1 MTSSSSPDLS
11 VLWKC
16 PAMSE
21 CPDVIVALDYADPEA
36 AWNLVALLPENTW
49 FKVGLELFTRTGPPV
64 VERLVGEGRQVFLD
78 LKLHDIPNTV
88 AGAVRAAGRFGV
100 RLLTVHGA
108 GGEAMLRAAAD
119 AAGASNSATDSA
131 TDNDLRLLAITVLT
145 SLDDAALASVMGP
158 QARVEETAGRLAG
171 LARES
176 GIDGAVCSVNEAR
189 AVKMSCGNEFLVVTP
204 GIRLAGE
211 SVDDQR
217 RVATPEVARA
227 AGADFLVVGRTITR
241 AENPA
246 RALEAIRRAVAGE
259 A

>member
-1 MTSSSSPDLS
+1 MIERP
-11 VLWKC
+11 
-16 PAMSE
+16 E
-21 CPDVIVALDYADPEA
+21 VIVALDFPDPEP
-36 AWNLVALLPENTW
+36 AWKLVDLLPESTW
-49 FKVGLELFTRTGPPV
+49 FKVGLELFTRSGPPV
-64 VERLVGEGRQVFLD
+64 VERLVGEGRHVFLD

-88 AGAVRAAGRFGV
+88 AGAVRATARLGV

-119 AAGASNSATDSA
+119 AAETSNSASRA
-131 TDNDLRLLAITVLT
+131 DLRLLAITVLT

-189 AVKMSCGNEFLVVTP
+189 AVKMSCGSEFLVVTP
-204 GIRLAGE
+204 GLRLAGE
-211 SVDDQR
+211 SVNDQR
-217 RVATPEVARA
+217 RVATPDVARA

-241 AENPA
+241 ADDPA
-246 RALEAIRRAVAGE
+246 GALKAVQQAIAG
-259 A
+259 AA

>member
-1 MTSSSSPDLS
+1 
-11 VLWKC
+11 
-16 PAMSE
+16 MSE

-241 AENPA
+241 AEDPA

>member
-1 MTSSSSPDLS
+1 
-11 VLWKC
+11 
-16 PAMSE
+16 MSE

-119 AAGASNSATDSA
+119 AAGASNSAMG
-131 TDNDLRLLAITVLT
+131 NDLRLLAITVLT

-158 QARVEETAGRLAG
+158 QVRVEETAGRLAG

-189 AVKMSCGNEFLVVTP
+189 AVKMSCGSEFLVVTP

-211 SVDDQR
+211 NVDDQR

-227 AGADFLVVGRTITR
+227 AGADFLVVGRSITR
-241 AENPA
+241 AEDPA
-246 RALEAIRRAVAGE
+246 RALEAIRGAVAGE
-259 A
+259 S

>member
-1 MTSSSSPDLS
+1 MLPDDIQ
-11 VLWKC
+11 WYK
-16 PAMSE
+16 
-21 CPDVIVALDYADPEA
+21 I
-36 AWNLVALLPENTW
+36 
-49 FKVGLELFTRTGPPV
+49 GLELFVAQGHDALDVLHKRGKSI
-64 VERLVGEGRQVFLD
+64 FLD

-88 AGAVRAAGRFGV
+88 AGAVRSIGGLGA

-108 GGEAMLRAAAD
+108 GGEAMLRAAAES
-119 AAGASNSATDSA
+119 AAEANSASGA
-131 TDNDLRLLAITVLT
+131 DLRLLAITVLT

-189 AVKMSCGNEFLVVTP
+189 AIKMSCGAEFLVVTP

-217 RVATPEVARA
+217 RVATPDVARA

-241 AENPA
+241 AEDPA
-246 RALEAIRRAVAGE
+246 RALGAIRQAISGQN
-259 A
+259 

>member
-1 MTSSSSPDLS
+1 MSN
-11 VLWKC
+11 C
-16 PAMSE
+16 PE
-21 CPDVIVALDYADPEA
+21 VIVALDYPDPEA
-36 AWNLVALLPENTW
+36 AWNLVLLLPEDTW
-49 FKVGLELFTRTGPPV
+49 FKVGLELFTSTGPPV
-64 VERLVGEGRQVFLD
+64 VERLVGEGRHVFLD

-100 RLLTVHGA
+100 RLLTVHGT

-119 AAGASNSATDSA
+119 AAETSNTDVG
-131 TDNDLRLLAITVLT
+131 TDLRLLAITVLT

-189 AVKMSCGNEFLVVTP
+189 AVKMSCGNDFLVVTP

-217 RVATPEVARA
+217 RVATPDVARA
-227 AGADFLVVGRTITR
+227 AGADFLVVGRSITR
-241 AENPA
+241 ADDPA
-246 RALEAIRRAVAGE
+246 RALEAFRQAVDSE

>member
-1 MTSSSSPDLS
+1 MIERP
-11 VLWKC
+11 
-16 PAMSE
+16 E
-21 CPDVIVALDYADPEA
+21 VIVALDVSNPED
-36 AWNLVALLPENTW
+36 AWNLVTRLPENTW
-49 FKVGLELFTRTGPPV
+49 FKVGLELFTRAGPTV
-64 VERLVGEGRQVFLD
+64 VERFVGEGRHVFLD
-78 LKLHDIPNTV
+78 LKLHDIQNTV
-88 AGAVRAAGRFGV
+88 AGAVRSVGCLGA

-108 GGEAMLRAAAD
+108 GGEAMLRAAAES
-119 AAGASNSATDSA
+119 AAEANSASGA
-131 TDNDLRLLAITVLT
+131 DLRLLAITVLT

-189 AVKMSCGNEFLVVTP
+189 AIKMSCGAEFLVVTP

-217 RVATPEVARA
+217 RVATPDVARA

-241 AENPA
+241 AEDPA
-246 RALEAIRRAVAGE
+246 RALGAIRQAISGQD
-259 A
+259 

>member
-1 MTSSSSPDLS
+1 MSN
-11 VLWKC
+11 C
-16 PAMSE
+16 PE
-21 CPDVIVALDYADPEA
+21 VIVALDYPDPEA
-36 AWNLVALLPENTW
+36 AWNLVALLPEDTW
-49 FKVGLELFTRTGPPV
+49 FKVGLELFTSTGPLV
-64 VERLVGEGRQVFLD
+64 VERLVGEGRHVFLD

-100 RLLTVHGA
+100 RLLTVHGT

-119 AAGASNSATDSA
+119 AAETSNTDVG
-131 TDNDLRLLAITVLT
+131 TDLRLLAITVLT

-189 AVKMSCGNEFLVVTP
+189 AVKMSCGNDFLVVTP

-217 RVATPEVARA
+217 RVATPDVARA
-227 AGADFLVVGRTITR
+227 AGADFLVVGRSITR
-241 AENPA
+241 ADDPA
-246 RALEAIRRAVAGE
+246 RALEAFRQAVASE
-259 A
+259 V

>member
-16 PAMSE
+16 PAMSKS
-21 CPDVIVALDYADPEA
+21 PDVIVALDYADPEA

-119 AAGASNSATDSA
+119 AAGASNSGTG
-131 TDNDLRLLAITVLT
+131 NDLRLLAITVLT

-158 QARVEETAGRLAG
+158 QVRVEETAGRLAG

-189 AVKMSCGNEFLVVTP
+189 AVKMSCGSEFLVVTP

-227 AGADFLVVGRTITR
+227 AGADFLVVGRSITR
-241 AENPA
+241 AEDPA

-259 A
+259 S